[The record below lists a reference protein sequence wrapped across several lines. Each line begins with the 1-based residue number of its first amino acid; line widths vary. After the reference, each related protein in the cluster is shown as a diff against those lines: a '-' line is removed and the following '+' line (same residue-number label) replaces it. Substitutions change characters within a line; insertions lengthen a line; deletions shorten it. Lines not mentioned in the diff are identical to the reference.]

1 MSFAGEVW
9 KTLSAINVNE
19 QTEKKGNL
27 TYLSWSWAWGTLM
40 QHYPESNYCF
50 RVEPEEDGTVTVYCD
65 LEVVRAHD
73 PDGLPAGRFSREMW
87 LPVMDHKNNAIKHPD
102 ARKISDSKMRCLTKC
117 MAMFGLGHYI
127 YAGEDLPTLGEA
139 EEQATPQKVRADE
152 RAEGRAD
159 GPRYTPEEHAEFRLR
174 LMSEDTDPAE
184 FFCFMK
190 QRTAEVQ
197 ADLNSSWEYGKG
209 TKMQAKTR
217 DLEAE
222 GQRHM
227 TAIFDAFGV
236 AMGTGDLSLVA
247 ETWTEFTNDQRQVM
261 RRKLASDRE
270 LERFVDEAIDTIPAD
285 DLPAKQLE
293 VVT

>member
-1 MSFAGEVW
+1 M
-9 KTLSAINVNE
+9 KTSESIVNISA
-19 QTEKKGNL
+19 
-27 TYLSWSWAWGTLM
+27 A
-40 QHYPESNYCF
+40 F
-50 RVEPEEDGTVTVYCD
+50 
-65 LEVVRAHD
+65 VRAQGVIND
-73 PDGLPAGRFSREMW
+73 PAKGTDNAFFSTKYADLHAVLTAIREAFAPHGLGILQFPYTDENGRMGLETRIIHESGEWIEPSLPITVDLGSPKNVGQAVGSLTTYFRRYCAAAAAGVAQADDDG
-87 LPVMDHKNNAIKHPD
+87 NAI
-102 ARKISDSKMRCLTKC
+102 AQ
-117 MAMFGLGHYI
+117 
-127 YAGEDLPTLGEA
+127 
-139 EEQATPQKVRADE
+139 QATPQKVRADE

-261 RRKLASDRE
+261 RRKLASDRD
-270 LERFVDEAIDTIPAD
+270 LERFVDEAINTIPES